1 MKKLLLLI
9 PCSLLFILPL
19 MFVKKD
25 EIEQT
30 VIEEESQSESCTILI
45 TVNGQQLPLDDYLI
59 GVLAGEM
66 PVSFHEEAL
75 KAQAIAARTYAL
87 KQTAYGEVAIQ
98 ATTAHQVFQPTEQRQ
113 EKWKEA
119 FFANE
124 NKLTQAVQQ
133 TENQIITYNGELI
146 TAMFHSS
153 SLNATESAK
162 NFSGNMIPYL
172 QSVSSPEQQPSE
184 EVHFTFQQLNNLLKQ
199 SFTANTYKKI
209 KLIKNDTNRVA
220 QVQINA
226 TNWTGRDFRELLQ
239 LKSTNFDVKWSASG
253 ITFTTYGYGHGVG
266 MSQHGANTLAKN
278 GQTAEQILAH
288 YYPETTIE
296 TTNYCKQY

>member
-19 MFVKKD
+19 MFFQKD
-25 EIEQT
+25 EIEEA
-30 VIEEESQSESCTILI
+30 IPEEESESCTILI
-45 TVNGQQLPLDDYLI
+45 TVNGQQMPLDDYLI

-87 KQTAYGEVAIQ
+87 KQTSYGEKAIQ
-98 ATTAHQVFQPTEQRQ
+98 ATTAHQVFQATEQRQ

-119 FFANE
+119 FITNE
-124 NKLTQAVQQ
+124 NKLAQAVHE

-153 SLNATESAK
+153 SLNTTESAK
-162 NFSGNMIPYL
+162 NFSGSPIPYL
-172 QSVSSPEQQPSE
+172 QSVSSPEQRPNE
-184 EVHFTFQQLNNLLKQ
+184 EMRFTFKQLNSLLKQ
-199 SFTANTYKKI
+199 NFSANSYKNI
-209 KLIKNDTNRVA
+209 KLVKNDTDRVA
-220 QVQINA
+220 QVQINDSQ
-226 TNWTGRDFRELLQ
+226 WTGREFREMLQ
-239 LKSTNFDVKWSASG
+239 LKSTDFNVKWSASG
-253 ITFTTYGYGHGVG
+253 LTITTYGYGHGIG

-288 YYPETTIE
+288 YYPNTTIE
-296 TTNYCKQY
+296 KTNYCKNY

>member
-296 TTNYCKQY
+296 TTNYCKRY